1 MSIINSIR
9 SQLAPI
15 HPQGYPFIGGFAL
28 ASLILFLIWTP
39 LGWIGTLATAWCAYF
54 FRDPVRVTP
63 LREGLVVSPADGRVS
78 RVVNAV
84 PPPELGLSERPLPR
98 ISIFMSVFDCHVNR
112 SPMSGRI
119 ERMVYRA
126 GKFINADLD
135 KASEDNERNAL
146 IIATARAR
154 IGVVQ
159 IAGLVARRIV
169 PFVREGQTI
178 VAGDRIGMIRFG
190 SRLDVYLPE
199 GGRALV
205 AEGQTAIAGETV
217 LADLAV
223 TDAGRSYQGWL
234 TAESPAWRYR
244 ARSAI
249 LPIMTFSPFDPD
261 RLAIRRR
268 RFRAIPVRMLIPNLI
283 TLLALCAG
291 LTAIRLAFEDKL
303 EWALAAIVFAAALDG
318 LDGRVAR
325 LIKGQS
331 RFGAELDSLADFVNF
346 GCAPGLIVY
355 LWGLHDL
362 GNVGW
367 IARWCLR
374 SAARCGSPAST

>member
-1 MSIINSIR
+1 MSIINSVR

-28 ASLILFLIWTP
+28 ASLILFFLWTP

-146 IIATARAR
+146 IIATAKVR

-217 LADLAV
+217 LADLTV
-223 TDAGRSYQGWL
+223 NDAGRSY
-234 TAESPAWRYR
+234 
-244 ARSAI
+244 
-249 LPIMTFSPFDPD
+249 
-261 RLAIRRR
+261 
-268 RFRAIPVRMLIPNLI
+268 
-283 TLLALCAG
+283 
-291 LTAIRLAFEDKL
+291 
-303 EWALAAIVFAAALDG
+303 
-318 LDGRVAR
+318 RV
-325 LIKGQS
+325 G
-331 RFGAELDSLADFVNF
+331 
-346 GCAPGLIVY
+346 
-355 LWGLHDL
+355 
-362 GNVGW
+362 
-367 IARWCLR
+367 
-374 SAARCGSPAST
+374 